1 MKQHADVVPTATAR
15 GRFLLIAAAFV
26 VAPLTLAACSDSVE
40 EMSDAELR
48 EALIDNLSDIDDVS
62 GEQVTCIV
70 DGLFEQTDRE
80 QLNRMAAAETADEI
94 PDEDI
99 EVLTTVMFGCL

>member
-1 MKQHADVVPTATAR
+1 MKQHADVVSTAAAK
-15 GRFLLIAAAFV
+15 GRFLVIAAAFI
-26 VAPLTLAACSDSVE
+26 VAPLTLAACSDSVD

-62 GEQVTCIV
+62 SEQVTCIV

-99 EVLTTVMFGCL
+99 EVLTSVMFGCL